1 MPNPNFQTWGCSI
14 MQGSRS
20 GKGRASRPLLQV
32 PHVGALFKSAYDLPS
47 CFRAIIERQ
56 VGLRCWYAFAYRGG
70 IAFVEANGGGPFGDI
85 TKEEQLFEGNIG
97 IQRAPLI

>member
-1 MPNPNFQTWGCSI
+1 MRVRYAGFRVR
-14 MQGSRS
+14 QG
-20 GKGRASRPLLQV
+20 GASRPLLQV
-32 PHVGALFKSAYDLPS
+32 PHCGALFGSAHDLLS

-97 IQRAPLI
+97 VQRAPLI